1 MAEETPPH
9 DDWNTWLAGN
19 AGRFLLFARQ
29 QARCLHDAEDILQE
43 ALVESWRRSGGKPE
57 AALVFTTIRRRAI
70 DLGRRTDRR
79 AHREQASADLSHFTV
94 SAGNDDG
101 LTLGELERALKHLP
115 AAQRDVLTLKFWG
128 GLTFAEVAQT
138 LEIPQGTAASRYR
151 SALETLR
158 ETLTALV
165 S

>member
-1 MAEETPPH
+1 MADETPTT
-9 DDWNTWLAGN
+9 DWDTWLTAN

-79 AHREQASADLSHFTV
+79 THREERASAEVTHFTV
-94 SAGNDDG
+94 SAGDEPGID
-101 LTLGELERALKHLP
+101 LAELEQALKHLP
-115 AAQRDVLTLKFWG
+115 ASQRDVLTLKFWG
-128 GLTFAEVAQT
+128 GLTFAEVATT
-138 LEIPQGTAASRYR
+138 LEIPPGTAASRYR
-151 SALETLR
+151 LALETLR
-158 ETLTALV
+158 ETLTATV
-165 S
+165 P